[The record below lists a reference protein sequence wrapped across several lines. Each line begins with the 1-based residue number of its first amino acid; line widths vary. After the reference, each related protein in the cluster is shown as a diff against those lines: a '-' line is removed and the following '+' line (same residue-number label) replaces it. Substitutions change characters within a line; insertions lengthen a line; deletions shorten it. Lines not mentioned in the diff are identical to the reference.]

1 MLMKSNAAADLPIV
15 DVPLELRGLSD
26 EDIIRN
32 SESGGERSYR
42 ARPSKKERILRKLN
56 AEAAKMRKIASE
68 YGENRTNR
76 PVSMAAS
83 LPMPKIRDFV
93 QGAGKPASYAEK
105 PVPAAK
111 RPVPAVPAANTA
123 SQKPAVPPRPA
134 SGRVL
139 KSSFCGKMGFTFK
152 AQAVPEKKSEP
163 APAAKRGRGRPRKNP
178 LQ

>member
-1 MLMKSNAAADLPIV
+1 MKSNVVADLPIIE
-15 DVPLELRGLSD
+15 VPLELRGLSD
-26 EDIIRN
+26 EEIVRN

-56 AEAAKMRKIASE
+56 AEAAQMRKIASE
-68 YGENRTNR
+68 YGENRANR
-76 PVSMAAS
+76 PISRAAS

-93 QGAGKPASYAEK
+93 NGAGKSAIGAEK
-105 PVPAAK
+105 PASAAQ

-123 SQKPAVPPRPA
+123 SQKPAVPPRPV

-152 AQAVPEKKSEP
+152 AQAVPEKKAEP

-178 LQ
+178 LP

>member
-1 MLMKSNAAADLPIV
+1 MLMKSNVVADLPIIE
-15 DVPLELRGLSD
+15 VPLELRGLSD
-26 EDIIRN
+26 EDIIKN

-68 YGENRTNR
+68 YGEKRANR
-76 PVSMAAS
+76 PISMAAS

-93 QGAGKPASYAEK
+93 QGGKPASFTEK

-111 RPVPAVPAANTA
+111 RPISAVPAESKA
-123 SQKPAVPPRPA
+123 SQKPAVPPRPV

-152 AQAVPEKKSEP
+152 AQAVPEKKAEP

-178 LQ
+178 L

>member
-1 MLMKSNAAADLPIV
+1 MLMKSNVVADLPIIE
-15 DVPLELRGLSD
+15 VPLELRGLSD
-26 EDIIRN
+26 EEIVRN

-56 AEAAKMRKIASE
+56 AEAAQMRKIASE
-68 YGENRTNR
+68 YGENRPKR
-76 PVSMAAS
+76 PISMASS
-83 LPMPKIRDFV
+83 LPMPKMSDFI
-93 QGAGKPASYAEK
+93 QE
-105 PVPAAK
+105 PVSAAQ

-123 SQKPAVPPRPA
+123 SQKPAVPPRPV

-152 AQAVPEKKSEP
+152 AQAVPEKKAEP

-178 LQ
+178 LP

>member
-1 MLMKSNAAADLPIV
+1 MKSNVAADLPV
-15 DVPLELRGLSD
+15 VEVPLELRGLSD

-68 YGENRTNR
+68 YGENRANR
-76 PVSMAAS
+76 PISMAAS
-83 LPMPKIRDFV
+83 LPMPKVRDFV
-93 QGAGKPASYAEK
+93 QGAGKSASFAEK
-105 PVPAAK
+105 PVTAAK
-111 RPVPAVPAANTA
+111 RPVPAV
-123 SQKPAVPPRPA
+123 PA